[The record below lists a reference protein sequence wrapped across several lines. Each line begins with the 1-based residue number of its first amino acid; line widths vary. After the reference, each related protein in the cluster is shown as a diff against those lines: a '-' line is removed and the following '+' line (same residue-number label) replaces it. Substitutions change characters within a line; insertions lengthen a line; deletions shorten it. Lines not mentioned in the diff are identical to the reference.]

1 MSKDVIGLES
11 FAAENNLTYRS
22 VLSLIKK
29 RDIPVTKLGDLRFA
43 SKTALEQSLTLEL
56 VSATEKAKQNK
67 LLAEARSKHKALVLK
82 TFNDVLEGSKDLTAL
97 QKEYET
103 NLDKAAQVRLKFTQL
118 KLAKLQELESLMEQE
133 LAKIPKDKKD
143 KKAG

>member
-143 KKAG
+143 KKAC

>member
-1 MSKDVIGLES
+1 MNNDVIGLEM
-11 FAAENNLTYRS
+11 FAAENKLTYRS

-67 LLAEARSKHKALVLK
+67 QLAEARSKHKALVLK

-97 QKEYET
+97 QKEYEI
-103 NLDKAAQVRLKFTQL
+103 NLDKASQVRLKFTQL
-118 KLAKLQELESLMEQE
+118 KQAKLQELETLMEQE